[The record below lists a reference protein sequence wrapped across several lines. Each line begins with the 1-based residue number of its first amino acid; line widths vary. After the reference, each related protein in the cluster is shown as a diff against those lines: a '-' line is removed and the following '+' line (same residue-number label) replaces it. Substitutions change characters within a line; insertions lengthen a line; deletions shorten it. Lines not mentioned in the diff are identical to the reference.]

1 MIDTLAYTKELTAVG
16 FTPEQAEVQATALKN
31 AVEKGTATKEDI
43 ANVKSEIAEL
53 KGEVKL
59 NRWMIGFS
67 IALNVAVFLKLFM
80 G

>member
-31 AVEKGTATKEDI
+31 AVEEDT

-53 KGEVKL
+53 KGEMKL
-59 NRWMIGFS
+59 NR
-67 IALNVAVFLKLFM
+67 
-80 G
+80 